1 MAKLYTYEDFEKA
14 AKDAGMYDSFSDP
27 DLKIAKDNADAG
39 MSILSYKKDYAAA
52 PDEAAKKKA
61 NQGAEA
67 IRKQYGYT
75 GGTDGSGYYLQGN
88 GAGTWKPGDT
98 VLQAQQMLQAHMAQ
112 KPGANQSQWQAGLDE
127 AIKKILNREK
137 FEYDL
142 NGDALYQQYKD
153 QYTQQG
159 KLAMMDTMGQ
169 AQAMTG
175 GYGNSYAQSVG
186 QQTYQGYLQQL
197 NDKVPELYQLALN
210 KYQMEG
216 DALLNQYGLL
226 ADRENQD
233 YGRYRDALSD
243 WNAELSRLQQSYLDE
258 RSFDYGKYADDRSFQ
273 YQQEALDYQKERD
286 KAADDLARE
295 QLDYQKERDQLSD
308 QRYQQEYD
316 DNKANIDYERSY
328 AMAML
333 KAQYGDYSGLREL
346 GINIPEE
353 EESAGGYYYT
363 DNPDDPGEYVDPGED
378 GQHSTAYTPMTDDR
392 EHNFNDVWSELKKNA
407 ANGSTQSENLTL
419 LDLALKE
426 GAVSNAQYDWLKERY
441 ASSRYY

>member
-14 AKDAGMYDSFSDP
+14 AKDAGMYGSFSDP

-52 PDEAAKKKA
+52 TDEAAKKKA

-98 VLQAQQMLQAHMAQ
+98 VLQAQQMLQAQMAQ
-112 KPGANQSQWQAGLDE
+112 KPGVYQSQWQAGLDE
-127 AIKKILNREK
+127 AMKKILNREK

-216 DALLNQYGLL
+216 DALLNQYGLM

-233 YGRYRDALSD
+233 YGRHRDALSD

-258 RSFDYGKYADDRSFQ
+258 RNFDYGKYADDRSFRH
-273 YQQEALDYQKERD
+273 QQEALDYQKERD

-316 DNKANIDYERSY
+316 DNKANIDYERNY

-353 EESAGGYYYT
+353 EESTGGYYYY
-363 DNPDDPGEYVDPGED
+363 DGPGDDDPDDPGEGEQ
-378 GQHSTAYTPMTDDR
+378 GSTAYTPMTDDR

-441 ASSRYY
+441 ASSRHY